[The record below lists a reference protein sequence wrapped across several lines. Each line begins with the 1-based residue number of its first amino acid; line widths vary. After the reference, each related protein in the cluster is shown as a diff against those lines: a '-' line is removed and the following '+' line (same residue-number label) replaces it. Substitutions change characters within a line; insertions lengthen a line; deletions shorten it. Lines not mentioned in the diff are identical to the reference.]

1 MANSADPP
9 ETLLTIGAFA
19 RTSRLSIKALRLYD
33 EIGLLAPERVD
44 PSSGYRYYASEQLEL
59 ARLVAWL
66 RRLGM
71 PLARI
76 RQVCAVAETDGGGA
90 AREIGEYWRQVE
102 ADTAARRELADFLI
116 ARLCEKETPMAPS
129 TVTPLEIRY
138 AAASDRGLIREENQ
152 DAAFA
157 GPRLL
162 AVADGFGGRGA
173 EAGRA
178 AIDALRRLDEEAHVD
193 EDAAGIEAGDLLN
206 VLQDAAARADRAVRE
221 LGTVADFGST
231 LTAMLWTGS
240 QLALVHI
247 GDSRAYL
254 LRDSELFQITEDH
267 TLVQSLIDEGRLT
280 PAEASSHPQRS
291 LLVKALGGIGGD
303 RVPQLHVTD
312 VRAGDRYLLCTD
324 GLSAAVPAEALHA
337 ELRQGAV
344 ADPAAAVR
352 RMVELSLEAG
362 GSDNVACVVADVV
375 VPDQTLA
382 A

>member
-1 MANSADPP
+1 MANPADPP
-9 ETLLTIGAFA
+9 EALLTIGAFA
-19 RTSRLSIKALRLYD
+19 RISRLSIKALRLYD
-33 EIGLLAPERVD
+33 EIGLLAPTRID
-44 PSSGYRYYASEQLEL
+44 PSSGYRYYAPEQLEL

-76 RQVCAVAETDGGGA
+76 RQVCAAAETDGAAA

-102 ADTAARRELADFLI
+102 ADTAARRELADFLV

-129 TVTPLEIRY
+129 THAPLEIRY

-193 EDAAGIEAGDLLN
+193 EQVAGVETGGLLN
-206 VLQDAAARADRAVRE
+206 LLQDAAASADRAVRE
-221 LGTVADFGST
+221 LGTVADYGST

-240 QLALVHI
+240 QLGLVHI

-254 LRDSELFQITEDH
+254 LRDGEFFQITEDH

-280 PAEASSHPQRS
+280 PEEAFSHPQRT
-291 LLVKALGGIGGD
+291 LLVKALGSMGGD
-303 RVPQLHVTD
+303 GAPQLRVTD
-312 VRAGDRYLLCTD
+312 ARQGDRYLLCTD
-324 GLSAAVPAEALHA
+324 GLSAAVPAERLRAALAGGVA
-337 ELRQGAV
+337 E
-344 ADPAAAVR
+344 DPAITVR
-352 RMVELSLEAG
+352 RMIELSHRAG
-362 GSDNVACVVADVV
+362 GTDNVGCVVADVV
-375 VPDQTLA
+375 APDQALA